1 MPPYRHD
8 DDYYKR
14 LADEQAHLEKQAKRL
29 SFLNP
34 LKYIYKLNAAGKKSA
49 IKLRNDSI
57 ARETIAQKQAQEQA
71 QAQEQNSGSFGDTV
85 SDAWDKLK
93 NIDGFDAATA
103 LAAGAGGY
111 LLYKGAKKLFG
122 KRKKQ
127 TSNKQPQTL
136 VVDQYG
142 NPLPAYNTMPLYV
155 SPDQVPYPYPFPMAD
170 PYYQLPPHYAA
181 IVNQKI
187 RVP

>member
-1 MPPYRHD
+1 MPPYRAD

-14 LADEQAHLEKQAKRL
+14 LAAEQEHLEKIAKRL
-29 SFLNP
+29 HFFNP
-34 LKYIYKLNAAGKKSA
+34 LKYIYKLNAAAKKSA

-57 ARETIAQKQAQEQA
+57 ARETIAQA
-71 QAQEQNSGSFGDTV
+71 QNSAAETSEETSGNLGSVYEVLDN
-85 SDAWDKLK
+85 LK
-93 NIDGFDAATA
+93 NIDATSFGAGAA
-103 LAAGAGGY
+103 AAAGGY
-111 LLYKGAKKLFG
+111 LLYKGAKKLLS

-127 TSNKQPQTL
+127 QPQSVPNL
-136 VVDQYG
+136 NG
-142 NPLPAYNTMPLYV
+142 LLPDYNTMPLVV
-155 SPDQVPYPYPFPMAD
+155 SPDQLPYPYPFPMSD